1 MPRFLILP
9 PKLSEVTHQFRRE
22 MAALLEPALNL
33 HISDPTRFD
42 ASDLEG
48 KKKVSDFV
56 NSELEALG
64 LAAQCPNTGLPAKLK
79 ATSGS
84 LIGVGRFYFEIYVD
98 GKQKKSAYS
107 DTLPNLK
114 LMDALPR
121 QSSRKL
127 LGRITLAQR
136 RGDSAA
142 NFPDFLRRIFPHPIA
157 FVNAVD

>member
-1 MPRFLILP
+1 MEALPKDAAFLDLA
-9 PKLSEVTHQFRRE
+9 PKLSEVTHQFAE
-22 MAALLEPALNL
+22 KSAALLEPALNL
-33 HISDPTRFD
+33 HISDRTRFD

-114 LMDALPR
+114 LMDATPAIESETPWQDHVGPKTGRLG
-121 QSSRKL
+121 RKL
-127 LGRITLAQR
+127 
-136 RGDSAA
+136 S
-142 NFPDFLRRIFPHPIA
+142 
-157 FVNAVD
+157 